1 MLRSPDQGGKFLTP
15 FAQCKFLA
23 FGFHVEFRDVSNFEE
38 KIMSMMRCTL
48 LAGLLALGCGPK
60 TDSHSPTNA
69 AEPIVP
75 QQGAGEPAGKIAE
88 GPALLPTAVADDP
101 MAVTIHRLSNGLTV
115 YISTDRSAP
124 SISSWI
130 AVGSG
135 SRHDPADSTGL
146 AHYLEHMLFKGTSK
160 MGTLDFAKE
169 KPHLDR
175 IAALYDKLRETDDA
189 ALRKEILTSIDAETL
204 ASSEFSVPN
213 EFDNLYASLG
223 IDGVNAFTSDEQTVY
238 IATVPTN
245 RFETWAEVEGERF
258 ADPQFRL
265 FYPELESVYEEK
277 NRSLDNPQSRMF
289 QALGKAM
296 YPNHP
301 YGTQPTI
308 GLSDHLKTP
317 AYGDMVEYFENWY
330 RPNNMAIVLA
340 GDIDPATA
348 LPVLEKRFASLE
360 ARALPELPPATVEA
374 PTTRQEIEIVAPGEQ
389 SIFLAW
395 PTVAAGHA
403 DETALEVM
411 DLIIDNSSTG
421 LLNLELV
428 LSQKLPSAGSFGQ
441 TLREAGLWILTGTAR
456 DDQSLE
462 EVEGLLAGVVAKL
475 KAGDFT
481 QADLDAIVINSE
493 IARKR
498 RLESNDVRVELMTSA
513 FVEGRAWSEVVT
525 QQDKLRAVT
534 REDVMRVAKTYLTDA
549 PVVIKRVRG
558 DFKSQKVEK
567 PSISAIKIDS
577 SRQSPY
583 AKAIKAAPVK
593 ELEPQWLVDG
603 THYKRS
609 ALPAG
614 SLIAVA
620 NERNDLF
627 SIDYQFDFGDRQ
639 EPLLCFAMDLLETS
653 GAGERSAAT
662 LQKDLYAIGSSI
674 YFGCGTDGAMINVSG
689 IDRNMKAS
697 LALLGEWLQ
706 TPKLEDGARGKLLAN
721 TLSKRK
727 DAMNEPSVISRAL
740 AEFALY
746 GKESS
751 FLRVPSNK
759 SLSKSTDRKLVQLI
773 AKLPNYQHRTSY
785 FGPRTD
791 DALAGEIAL
800 GAKHAKPKTH
810 KPVRFV
816 NYGKST
822 LLFVDQKVAQAQIRI
837 GFPAAPLPFDERVK
851 ANLFNQYVGGGM
863 GGLIFQEI
871 REARGL
877 AYSAFTYYDKGD
889 RLVDDSAV
897 IAGLGTQA
905 DKSIEAVSTLLS
917 LIVPLRVEANRYKT
931 ALTSSKA
938 LFRKTRISPRTRAT
952 SLYAW
957 EDLGETQDPRPKLF
971 AALDTTTAEDL
982 QTFANLRTKATPVFA
997 ISGDSTRIDIKALA
1011 AAAKIVKTQII
1022 KTSQLFGY

>member
-1 MLRSPDQGGKFLTP
+1 MSLT
-15 FAQCKFLA
+15 
-23 FGFHVEFRDVSNFEE
+23 
-38 KIMSMMRCTL
+38 RCTL

-60 TDSHSPTNA
+60 TDLHSPSNT
-69 AEPIVP
+69 AEPVAP
-75 QQGAGEPAGKIAE
+75 AEPAATGTAPAE
-88 GPALLPTAVADDP
+88 KGPALLPEALAGDP
-101 MAVTIHRLSNGLTV
+101 MGVTIHRLSNGLTV
-115 YISTDRSAP
+115 YISTDRSVP

-130 AVGSG
+130 AVSSG

-146 AHYLEHMLFKGTSK
+146 AHYLEHMLFKGTGKLGS
-160 MGTLDFAKE
+160 LDFAKE

-175 IAALYDKLRETDDA
+175 IAKLYDKLREADQPA
-189 ALRKEILTSIDAETL
+189 IRKDILDKIDQATL

-245 RFETWAEVEGERF
+245 RFATWAQVEGERF

-277 NRSLDNPQSRMF
+277 NRSLDNPQSRIF

-296 YPNHP
+296 YPDHP

-308 GLSDHLKTP
+308 GHADHLKTP
-317 AYGDMVEYFENWY
+317 AYGDMVEYYEKWY

-340 GDIDPATA
+340 GDIDAATA
-348 LPVLEKRFASLE
+348 LPLLEQRFAGLE
-360 ARALPELPPATVEA
+360 AQELPELPPSTLAA
-374 PTTRQEIEIVAPGEQ
+374 PASRQEIEIVAPGEQ
-389 SIFLAW
+389 SIFMAW

-428 LSQKLPSAGSFGQ
+428 LAQKLPSAGSFSQ
-441 TLREAGLWILTGTAR
+441 TLREAGVWILTGTAR
-456 DDQSLE
+456 DGQSLE
-462 EVEGLLAGVVAKL
+462 EVEGLLAGVIAKL
-475 KAGDFT
+475 KAGEFT
-481 QADLDAIVINSE
+481 QADLDSIIINSE
-493 IARKR
+493 IDRKR
-498 RLESNDVRVELMTSA
+498 RLESNGARVALMTSA
-513 FVEGRAWSEVVT
+513 FIEGRPWTEVVK

-534 REDVMRVAKTYLTDA
+534 REDVMRVANSYLTDA
-549 PVVIKRVRG
+549 PVVVKRVRG
-558 DFKSQKVEK
+558 DFQSQKVDK

-583 AKAIKAAPVK
+583 AKEIKAAPVQD
-593 ELEPQWLVDG
+593 LEPQWLVDG
-603 THYKRS
+603 KHYTRS

-614 SLIAVA
+614 SLIAVT

-627 SIDYQFDFGDRQ
+627 SISYNFEFGERQ
-639 EPLLCFAMDLLETS
+639 EPLLCFAMDLLERS

-662 LQKDLYAIGSSI
+662 LQKELYALGSSI
-674 YFGCGTDGAMINVSG
+674 YFGCGTDGALINVAG
-689 IDRNMKAS
+689 IDRNMEAS
-697 LALLGEWLQ
+697 LALLGEWI
-706 TPKLEDGARGKLLAN
+706 TSPKLEDGARDKLLAN

-740 AEFALY
+740 AEYAMH
-746 GKESS
+746 GRDSS
-751 FLRVPSNK
+751 FLKVPSNK
-759 SLSKSTDRKLVQLI
+759 SLSQSTDRKLIRQVS
-773 AKLPNYQHRTSY
+773 KLPNYKHRTSY

-791 DALAGEIAL
+791 DALGSIVAL
-800 GAKHAKPKTH
+800 GEKHTAPKAA
-810 KPVRFV
+810 KPVR
-816 NYGKST
+816 YAKKGKST
-822 LLFVDQKVAQAQIRI
+822 LYFVDQKVAQAQIRI
-837 GFPAAPLPFDERVK
+837 GFPAAPIAFEERVK

-877 AYSAFTYYDKGD
+877 AYSAFTYYAKGD
-889 RLVDDSAV
+889 RLVDESAV

-905 DKSIEAVSTLLS
+905 DKSVEAVSTLLS

-931 ALTSSKA
+931 ALTSIKA
-938 LFRKTRISPRTRAT
+938 NFRKTRISPRSRAGAIY
-952 SLYAW
+952 SW
-957 EDLGETQDPRPKLF
+957 EDLGQMQDPRPKQF
-971 AALDTTTAEDL
+971 ASLETTAAGDV
-982 QTFANLRTKATPVFA
+982 QTFANLRTKATPIFA

-1011 AAAKIVKTQII
+1011 AAAKIAKIQVMKV
-1022 KTSQLFGY
+1022 SQLFGY

>member
-1 MLRSPDQGGKFLTP
+1 
-15 FAQCKFLA
+15 
-23 FGFHVEFRDVSNFEE
+23 
-38 KIMSMMRCTL
+38 MSMTRCTL
-48 LAGLLALGCGPK
+48 LVGLLALGCGPK
-60 TDSHSPTNA
+60 TDLHSPSNT
-69 AEPIVP
+69 AEPVAP
-75 QQGAGEPAGKIAE
+75 QQTPSDAQGVIAE
-88 GPALLPTAVADDP
+88 GPALLPTALDGDP
-101 MAVTIHRLSNGLTV
+101 MGVTIHRLSNGLTV
-115 YISTDRSAP
+115 YISTDRAAP

-169 KPHLDR
+169 KPHLDK
-175 IAALYDKLRETDDA
+175 IASLYDKLRETKDAGLRKDILAKIDA
-189 ALRKEILTSIDAETL
+189 ATL

-245 RFETWAEVEGERF
+245 RFETWAQVEGERF
-258 ADPQFRL
+258 SDPQFRL

-277 NRSLDNPQSRMF
+277 NRSLDSPQARIF

-308 GLSDHLKTP
+308 GLTDHLKTP
-317 AYGDMVEYFENWY
+317 AYSDMVEYFENWY

-348 LPVLEKRFASLE
+348 LPVLEKRFGTME
-360 ARALPELPPATVEA
+360 ARALPELPASTLQPPVA
-374 PTTRQEIEIVAPGEQ
+374 RQEIEIVAPGEQ
-389 SIFLAW
+389 SIFMAW
-395 PTVAAGHA
+395 PTVAAGHE

-411 DLIIDNSSTG
+411 DLIVDNNSTG

-441 TLREAGLWILTGTAR
+441 TLREAGLWVLHGTAR
-456 DDQSLE
+456 DGQSLA
-462 EVEGLLAGVVAKL
+462 EVETLLGGVIAKL

-481 QADLDAIVINSE
+481 QADLDAIIINSE
-493 IARKR
+493 ISRKR
-498 RLESNDVRVELMTSA
+498 QLESNGARVELMTSA
-513 FVEGRAWSEVVT
+513 FIEGRPWAEVVK

-534 REDVMRVAKTYLTDA
+534 REDVMRVANKYLTDA

-558 DFKSQKVEK
+558 DFQSQKVEK

-583 AKAIKAAPVK
+583 AKAIKDAPVK
-593 ELEPQWLVDG
+593 DLEPQWLIDG
-603 THYKRS
+603 KHYTRS

-627 SIDYQFDFGDRQ
+627 SIDYEFDFGERQ
-639 EPLLCFAMDLLETS
+639 EPLLCFAMDLLERS
-653 GAGERSAAT
+653 GAGERSAAA
-662 LQKDLYAIGSSI
+662 LQKELYAIGTSI
-674 YFGCGTDGAMINVSG
+674 YFGCGTDGAIINVSG
-689 IDRNMKAS
+689 IDRNMEAS
-697 LALLGEWLQ
+697 LALLGEWIGK
-706 TPKLEDGARGKLLAN
+706 PKLENGARDKLLAN

-727 DAMNEPSVISRAL
+727 DAMNEPSVIGRAL
-740 AEFALY
+740 ADYALF

-751 FLRVPSNK
+751 FLKVPSNK
-759 SLSKSTDRKLVQLI
+759 SLSRAKDRNLMRLI
-773 AKLPNYQHRTSY
+773 AKLPNYKHRTSY
-785 FGPRTD
+785 FGPQSSDKLTSKIS
-791 DALAGEIAL
+791 LGE
-800 GAKHAKPKTH
+800 KHTAPKER
-810 KPVRFV
+810 KPVR
-816 NYGKST
+816 YAKTGSKRT
-822 LLFVDQKVAQAQIRI
+822 LYFVDQKVAQAQIRI

-877 AYSAFTYYDKGD
+877 AYSAFAFYAKGN
-889 RLVDDSAV
+889 RTQDDSAV

-905 DKSIEAVSTLLS
+905 DKSVEAVSTLLS
-917 LIVPLRVEANRYKT
+917 LIAPLRVESNRFQT
-931 ALTSSKA
+931 ALASSKA
-938 LFRKTRISPRTRAT
+938 LFRKTRIPPRSRA
-952 SLYAW
+952 SSVYAW
-957 EDLGETQDPRPKLF
+957 EDLGQLQDPRPKLF
-971 AALDTTTAEDL
+971 DALDRTSAEQM
-982 QTFANLRTKATPVFA
+982 QTFANLRTKATPIFA
-997 ISGDSTRIDIKALA
+997 ISGDSERIDIKALA
-1011 AAAKIVKTQII
+1011 AAAMIAKIQVMKV
-1022 KTSQLFGY
+1022 SQLFGY